1 MKNNAWPTLFVIHL
15 TLAHVRSSF
24 TVEDSI
30 FFAGTL
36 FTDMHSGLENIFSA
50 KEKKRR
56 FGILHSQSFSFY
68 TNDFASI
75 EIPTVSAWQ
84 CHIPFRFFWVPG
96 MSICTPSRHER
107 YLIDYMCN
115 WSVLFSLSIDSPKIT
130 TATMRWNFLRF
141 VFSSPHAH
149 VVR

>member
-1 MKNNAWPTLFVIHL
+1 MTYVVCYSLNIGSCSIIFHGRRFDFLCWYSIHWHAFRFGKHLFGE
-15 TLAHVRSSF
+15 R
-24 TVEDSI
+24 
-30 FFAGTL
+30 
-36 FTDMHSGLENIFSA
+36 
-50 KEKKRR
+50 KKRR

-107 YLIDYMCN
+107 YVIDYMCN